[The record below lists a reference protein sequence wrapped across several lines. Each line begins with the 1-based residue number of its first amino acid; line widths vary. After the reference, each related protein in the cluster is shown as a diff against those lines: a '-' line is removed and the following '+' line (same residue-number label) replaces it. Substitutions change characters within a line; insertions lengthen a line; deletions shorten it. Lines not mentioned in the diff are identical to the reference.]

1 MFTALA
7 SLFTNRPV
15 SAAVAM
21 TGEVTLRGL
30 VLPIGGL
37 KEKSLAAARA
47 GLKKVIIPKLN
58 EKDLP
63 EIPDE
68 VKKKITF
75 HPAETVD
82 DVLAIALETPRRS
95 HGNGKADK
103 PDHAVRKTVS
113 RGKRSLSRS
122 R

>member
-1 MFTALA
+1 
-7 SLFTNRPV
+7 
-15 SAAVAM
+15 VAM

-47 GLKKVIIPKLN
+47 GIKKVIIPKLN

-75 HPAETVD
+75 YPAETVD
-82 DVLAIALETPRRS
+82 DVLAIALDTSRRS
-95 HGNGKADK
+95 PGNGKADNNG
-103 PDHAVRKTVS
+103 RKTVS
-113 RGKRSLSRS
+113 RGKRPLSRS

>member
-1 MFTALA
+1 GAIPKDGPSAGIAMFTALA

-15 SAAVAM
+15 SSEVAM

-47 GLKKVIIPKLN
+47 GIKKVIIPKLN

-63 EIPDE
+63 EIPEE
-68 VKKKITF
+68 VKRKVTF
-75 HPAETVD
+75 YPAETVD
-82 DVLAIALETPRRS
+82 EVLAIALTAAGRAV
-95 HGNGKADK
+95 GNGKI
-103 PDHAVRKTVS
+103 R
-113 RGKRSLSRS
+113 
-122 R
+122 